1 MVHGGVWCVVSPLTV
16 PTLVLFSVLT
26 LSPTHAYIYAV
37 RDGGGLVSHST
48 GKYSNV
54 FICVFVVTA
63 ALQQYDLHAV
73 WRPTS
78 LVWKSSPQGRPHGK
92 MGTLVKVSKRVTSCD
107 KFILCVTGSSGGV
120 TSTQRLHT
128 DRPTSSTAAVVWSEH
143 HQIHRSHQTL
153 RLQLW
158 YKGQ

>member
-92 MGTLVKVSKRVTSCD
+92 MGTLVKVSKHDIMWQVHSLCD
-107 KFILCVTGSSGGV
+107 REFWWCHV
-120 TSTQRLHT
+120 H
-128 DRPTSSTAAVVWSEH
+128 STAA
-143 HQIHRSHQTL
+143 HRSTHLLHCRRRLIRTSPNPSFSSDATTATL
-153 RLQLW
+153 I
-158 YKGQ
+158 